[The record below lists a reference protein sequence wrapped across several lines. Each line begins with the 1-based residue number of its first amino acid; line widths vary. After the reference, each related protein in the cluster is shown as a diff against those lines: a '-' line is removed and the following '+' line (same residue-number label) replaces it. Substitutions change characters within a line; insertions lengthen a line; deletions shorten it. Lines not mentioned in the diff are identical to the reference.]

1 MKITLFALVLT
12 LVNFHVSAQHTD
24 DAAIRAVITQLFT
37 GMQKGDS
44 AMVRD
49 AFASEITMATI
60 FRDKTNAPKIHHETS
75 LKGFLDAVGTPHK
88 EVWYEEIWNLTIQV
102 DGDFAQAWCDY
113 AFYLDKT
120 FSHCGVD
127 AFHLHKTK
135 SGWKIFHLAD
145 TRRKQDCNIPADIQS
160 KHK

>member
-12 LVNFHVSAQHTD
+12 LVTFHVSAQHTD

-49 AFASEITMATI
+49 AFAAEITMATI

-88 EVWYEEIWNLTIQV
+88 EVWYEEVWNLTIQV

-145 TRRKQDCNIPADIQS
+145 TRRKQDCNIPAEIQS

>member
-12 LVNFHVSAQHTD
+12 LVTFHVSAQHTD

-88 EVWYEEIWNLTIQV
+88 EVWYEEVWNLTIQV

-113 AFYLDKT
+113 AFYLDRT